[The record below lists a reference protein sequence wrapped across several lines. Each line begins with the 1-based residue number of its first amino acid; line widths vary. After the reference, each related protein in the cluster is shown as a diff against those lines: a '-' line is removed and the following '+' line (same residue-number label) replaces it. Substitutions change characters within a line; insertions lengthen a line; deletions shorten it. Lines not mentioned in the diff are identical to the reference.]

1 MNYRVTAQAIL
12 IIRQNDPLSA
22 ASISALLLVQSP
34 IHKSHDLRP
43 RTRAVRTE
51 GRRCDARSD
60 ALVNSPENSVIIVR
74 SANHIRKR
82 IVGAARRRSGIAM
95 QEGHDLR
102 TADNHIRAECGRCS
116 AHCNT
121 LVNSPENSVIV
132 IRIAGYIRERIQCS
146 AACTRGSGQHANR
159 KVTTCTRVHPFR
171 AKGRAAHTGGD
182 TVCHAQATA
191 S

>member
-1 MNYRVTAQAIL
+1 MTTICRFNQCAVTCSQ
-12 IIRQNDPLSA
+12 
-22 ASISALLLVQSP
+22 
-34 IHKSHDLRP
+34 RP

-51 GRRCDARSD
+51 GCRCDARSD

-132 IRIAGYIRERIQCS
+132 IRIAGYIREGVQGIE
-146 AACTRGSGQHANR
+146 AWTRGSGSTRQLGHYL
-159 KVTTCTRVHPFR
+159 TTCESTLS
-171 AKGRAAHTGGD
+171 A
-182 TVCHAQATA
+182 
-191 S
+191 